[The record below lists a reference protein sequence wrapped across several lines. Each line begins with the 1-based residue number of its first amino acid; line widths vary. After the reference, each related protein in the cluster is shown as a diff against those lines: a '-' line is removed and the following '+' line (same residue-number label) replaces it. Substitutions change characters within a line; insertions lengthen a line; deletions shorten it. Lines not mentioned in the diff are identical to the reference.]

1 MCDHVLPVL
10 SDVQAPDDSTE
21 EKETNGTQSAEHK
34 QASQELQLDILKL
47 FADLC
52 THCGQIEEADD
63 RISNVYNKLL
73 VCKAK
78 KLIFCFSGTAVSKII
93 YCISVFT
100 LTNYQYIVNFQYN
113 LAVVCCHFV
122 C

>member
-78 KLIFCFSGTAVSKII
+78 KLIFCFSGTARIKNYLLHFSI
-93 YCISVFT
+93 YIDKLSVHCEF
-100 LTNYQYIVNFQYN
+100 LV
-113 LAVVCCHFV
+113 
-122 C
+122 